1 MSHRVVSTILFTKCC
16 CSSLQKQKTRVTS
29 RREKIDLLNMINLQ
43 SLCLWLTTVVLV
55 VSGQYYIN
63 PQVQVPSKPYPY
75 AYQYY
80 NKAPVSAEIVIPPT
94 TRYLTGYDVLHSY
107 EPVEKHG
114 YKYSY

>member
-1 MSHRVVSTILFTKCC
+1 MILA
-16 CSSLQKQKTRVTS
+16 
-29 RREKIDLLNMINLQ
+29 
-43 SLCLWLTTVVLV
+43 

-63 PQVQVPSKPYPY
+63 PQVHVPIKPYPY
-75 AYQYY
+75 AYQYF
-80 NKAPVSAEIVIPPT
+80 KPPTQTAEVIIPPA